1 MAITTK
7 QLEHIAHL
15 AYLDVENVALQLQ
28 KCLAIIKDIEHLQ
41 TVDTTHVSPLQH
53 PTSVTQYLRPDSKVI
68 VPKIDDLEQT
78 SPEYADSLYKVP
90 LIMKGS

>member
-15 AYLDVENVALQLQ
+15 AYLDVEDVARQLQ
-28 KCLAIIKDIEHLQ
+28 ECRAIIEDIQHLQ

-53 PTSVTQYLRPDSKVI
+53 PTSVTQYLRPDSRVI
-68 VPKIDDLEQT
+68 VPNIHDLEQT
-78 SPEYADSLYKVP
+78 APEFVDCVYKVP